1 MSLRYRDTH
10 KGLRVA
16 NFTDRYGES
25 CSIQRSSINGEDCI
39 WLGRDDPPSN
49 GNGQPLARMHLD
61 RRLVRELLP
70 ALIQFVNEGTLP
82 GEPENARR
90 DSVEALNRWPPFE
103 WPPAEVANDR

>member
-61 RRLVRELLP
+61 RRQVRELLP
-70 ALIQFVNEGTLP
+70 SLIQFVNEGTLP

-90 DSVEALNRWPPFE
+90 DSDEAMRRWPTFE
-103 WPPAEVANDR
+103 WPPAEVVNDR

>member
-1 MSLRYRDTH
+1 MGLRYRDTH

-25 CSIQRSSINGEDCI
+25 CSIQRSSIAGEDCI
-39 WLGRDDPPSN
+39 WLGRDDPPRN

-61 RRLVRELLP
+61 RRMVRELLP

-82 GEPENARR
+82 GEPDDSRR
-90 DSVEALNRWPPFE
+90 DPEEAMKRWPPFE
-103 WPPAEVANDR
+103 WPPAATTPGR